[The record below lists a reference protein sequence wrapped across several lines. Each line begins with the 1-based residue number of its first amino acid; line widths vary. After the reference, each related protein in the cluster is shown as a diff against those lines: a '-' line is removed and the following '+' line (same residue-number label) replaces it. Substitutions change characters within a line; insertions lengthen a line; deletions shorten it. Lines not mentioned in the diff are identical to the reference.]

1 MQKRFFSIV
10 ASLVFM
16 LGCALGSFAQ
26 GTSRY
31 NIIPAPAKLT
41 PASGDYVLSRQT
53 TVYAKK
59 AEDVAQLFVDK
70 INKATGYDIKLSKK
84 QQTGGITLLLDKS
97 IQRKEAYT
105 LTVTPNGVTA

>member
-10 ASLVFM
+10 ASLVLM

-41 PASGDYVLSRQT
+41 PASGDYV
-53 TVYAKK
+53 
-59 AEDVAQLFVDK
+59 
-70 INKATGYDIKLSKK
+70 
-84 QQTGGITLLLDKS
+84 
-97 IQRKEAYT
+97 
-105 LTVTPNGVTA
+105 